1 MEKTVN
7 PHQVSEMVC
16 QNCTKLNLNYPG
28 ESKLFHEFFLSDES
42 PDQPMEEQNIQ
53 GVLDSQDIVMPFS
66 LHLTQSQLVMGSQMP
81 SDTSQGLEGIQE
93 VKQHR
98 E

>member
-1 MEKTVN
+1 
-7 PHQVSEMVC
+7 
-16 QNCTKLNLNYPG
+16 
-28 ESKLFHEFFLSDES
+28 
-42 PDQPMEEQNIQ
+42 MEEQNIQ
-53 GVLDSQDIVMPFS
+53 EVLDSQDIVMPFS

-98 E
+98 EW

>member
-1 MEKTVN
+1 MSQSCFTN
-7 PHQVSEMVC
+7 
-16 QNCTKLNLNYPG
+16 
-28 ESKLFHEFFLSDES
+28 FFLSDES

-53 GVLDSQDIVMPFS
+53 EVLDSQDIVIPFS

>member
-1 MEKTVN
+1 MEKAVN
-7 PHQVSEMVC
+7 PNQVSEMVC
-16 QNCTKLNLNYPG
+16 QNCTKLNLSYPG

>member
-1 MEKTVN
+1 MN
-7 PHQVSEMVC
+7 
-16 QNCTKLNLNYPG
+16 
-28 ESKLFHEFFLSDES
+28 FFLSDES
-42 PDQPMEEQNIQ
+42 PDQPIEEQNIQ

-98 E
+98 EW